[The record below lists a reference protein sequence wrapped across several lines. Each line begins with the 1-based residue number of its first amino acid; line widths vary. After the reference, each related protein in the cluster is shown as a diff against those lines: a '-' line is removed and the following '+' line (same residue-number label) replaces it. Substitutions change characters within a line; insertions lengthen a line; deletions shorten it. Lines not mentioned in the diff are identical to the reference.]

1 MVRFASTRLITEGVI
16 FLNAAVCTL
25 ILLLSLPKQT
35 EATEPKVEYGLLIR
49 KAVVAGLAVTVL
61 STLAEWGITRA
72 IYGNEFAG
80 GGKPQIRFGA
90 NATATAAK
98 PQPGQPHP

>member
-1 MVRFASTRLITEGVI
+1 VI
-16 FLNAAVCTL
+16 FLNSAVCTL
-25 ILLLSLPKQT
+25 ILLLSFPKRT
-35 EATEPKVEYGLLIR
+35 ETREIVEPNAEYGLLIR
-49 KAVVAGLAVTVL
+49 KAVALGLVVTAL
-61 STLAEWGITRA
+61 STLAEWGVTRA